1 MKLSLP
7 GIKNVPAQMFPD
19 GPMLKE
25 EAMLTKEKL
34 NKGELVMFTASNGW
48 LKSLNKHAEYVRRGL
63 LVK

>member
-1 MKLSLP
+1 MCQRKCVSRWP
-7 GIKNVPAQMFPD
+7 HVEGRSNVN
-19 GPMLKE
+19 
-25 EAMLTKEKL
+25 KEKL

>member
-1 MKLSLP
+1 
-7 GIKNVPAQMFPD
+7 MFPD